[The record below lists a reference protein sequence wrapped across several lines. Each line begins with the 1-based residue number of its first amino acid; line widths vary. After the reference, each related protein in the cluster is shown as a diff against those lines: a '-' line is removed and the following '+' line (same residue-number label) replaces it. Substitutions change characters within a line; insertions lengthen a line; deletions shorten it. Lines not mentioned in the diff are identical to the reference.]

1 MKVSRKLFLALAA
14 FILAMCVLFGL
25 LTHWI
30 VRASVEAAVDSTR
43 GEVVASLSEALVA
56 YYREHGGAWEGGA
69 AAALGDRAPAGGD
82 TGILLLSPDNEVLL
96 HQGPAADT
104 LIRRLGIRSTLRWE
118 GQAIGSLY
126 YYDPDVAMLT
136 KLRIGLPISILTLL
150 VPGAILFIGIGLV
163 VAWRLSQRLTAALRE
178 LMPAIDR
185 LGRGEYGVQASV
197 VTRDEYGQVADAFNR
212 MSRLLQEAEASRRQW
227 VADVAHELRTPIT
240 VIRGRLDLAQHSG
253 EPVDPESLL
262 PLQDELIR
270 LTGLVD
276 DLHQLSLA
284 EAGRLPLERQPTDLA
299 LVLRRIVDRL
309 APEAEHIGVRLA
321 FRCGTDAAVL
331 TADPN
336 RLTQVFLNL
345 TVNALRYTPRGGR
358 IEVELREEAADAS
371 EPDSIVVVVAD
382 TGSGI
387 EPRHVPHIFDRFYRT
402 DEARSRHS
410 GGAGL
415 GLAIAKGFVEAHA
428 GTIGVTSIVGE
439 GTAFTVRLPRAQARC
454 SSD

>member
-56 YYREHGGAWEGGA
+56 YYREHGGAWEEDA

-96 HQGPAADT
+96 HQGPPAGT
-104 LIRRLGIRSTLRWE
+104 LIRRLGIRSTLRWD

-163 VAWRLSQRLTAALRE
+163 VAWRLSRRLTAALRQ
-178 LMPAIDR
+178 LMPVIDR
-185 LGRGEYGVQASV
+185 LGRGEYGVQAPV

-240 VIRGRLDLAQHSG
+240 VIRGQLDLAQHSG
-253 EPVDPESLL
+253 DPVDPESLL

-284 EAGRLPLERQPTDLA
+284 EAGKLPLERQPTDLA
-299 LVLRRIVDRL
+299 LLLRRIVDRL
-309 APEAEHIGVRLA
+309 APEAEHKGVRLA
-321 FRCGTDAAVL
+321 FRCGTGAALL

-345 TVNALRYTPRGGR
+345 TVNALRYTPRGGQ
-358 IEVELREEAADAS
+358 IEVELLEEDAGAG
-371 EPDSIVVVVAD
+371 EPGSIVVVVSD
-382 TGSGI
+382 TGPGI
-387 EPRHVPHIFDRFYRT
+387 EPRHAPHIFDRFYRT

-428 GTIGVTSIVGE
+428 GTIGMSSVVGE
-439 GTAFTVRLPRAQARC
+439 GTSFTVRLPRAQARC
-454 SSD
+454 CSD